1 MTSTRRLT
9 AIFAVDVAGYSRLM
23 EADEEGTHERLKGH
37 FRELVRPKMTEHRG
51 RIVKNTGDGLLAEFS
66 SVVDAV
72 RCAVELQQA
81 MGDRNTGMAE
91 DKRITFRVGVNL
103 GDVIAEDD
111 DIYGDGV
118 NIAAR
123 LEALAEP
130 GGICISRTVRDQI
143 RDKLAYP
150 FEDRGELS
158 VKNIV
163 RPVRVYALRPEIIAD
178 LPAPSLP
185 LALAKARQQEAQELE
200 SLDVQWELFQASSQ
214 AAAQTVNGGR
224 GADHPLGTR
233 SRKTDEAA
241 QLYMARYGDP
251 LETGVA
257 ISALPILT
265 DGVLEKLRK
274 ALGFDTKGE
283 AAKFWLGVY
292 SATLPFIHQRLVRLI
307 AKPPGAPDVEYVSW
321 TVSDDGNSVDL
332 TSNPAGHEA
341 EAKEH
346 G

>member
-1 MTSTRRLT
+1 MASTRRLA

-23 EADEEGTHERLKGH
+23 EADEERTHERLKRH
-37 FRELVRPKMTEHRG
+37 FRELLHPKMTEHRG

-81 MGDRNTGMAE
+81 MRARDSGTAE
-91 DKRITFRVGVNL
+91 DKRITFRVGVNI

-143 RDKLAYP
+143 RDKLPYP
-150 FEDRGELS
+150 FEDKGEVS

-163 RPVRVYALRPEIIAD
+163 RPVRVYALRPETIAD
-178 LPAPSLP
+178 LPAPSSPFAVANVHPQEVHELNGLDDLLQVASQATAQTGPGNDVQGALHP
-185 LALAKARQQEAQELE
+185 LAARK
-200 SLDVQWELFQASSQ
+200 
-214 AAAQTVNGGR
+214 R
-224 GADHPLGTR
+224 
-233 SRKTDEAA
+233 TDEPVEV
-241 QLYMARYGDP
+241 YMARHGDP
-251 LETGVA
+251 LEMGVA
-257 ISALPILT
+257 ISALPILAE
-265 DGVLEKLRK
+265 GVLEKLRK
-274 ALGFDTKGE
+274 VLGFDTRGE
-283 AAKFWLGVY
+283 AAKFWLAVY
-292 SATLPFIHQRLVRLI
+292 SATLPFIHERLARLI
-307 AKPPGAPDVEYVSW
+307 GKSPVAPDVERVSW
-321 TVSDDGNSVDL
+321 VFRDDRDLLDL
-332 TSNPAGHEA
+332 TPDPATHEA